1 MKCNLDQFNKMQ
13 IVKGSKFMN
22 AMAIVRS
29 SIEWSIDEQQNRIE
43 QYAMSENINLVH
55 IVMVANDV
63 DLELAINNLS
73 EVDAVIVTDV
83 TRITRNKETLDM
95 FKEQLR
101 HNDTQLVILS

>member
-1 MKCNLDQFNKMQ
+1 MK
-13 IVKGSKFMN
+13 

-29 SIEWSIDEQQNRIE
+29 SIEWSVDEQQNKIN
-43 QYAMSENINLVH
+43 QYAMTEGINLVH
-55 IVMVANDV
+55 IVLVANDV
-63 DLELAINNLS
+63 DLEWAINNLS
-73 EVDAVIVTDV
+73 EVDAIIVTDV

>member
-1 MKCNLDQFNKMQ
+1 
-13 IVKGSKFMN
+13 MN

>member
-1 MKCNLDQFNKMQ
+1 
-13 IVKGSKFMN
+13 MN

-29 SIEWSIDEQQNRIE
+29 SIEWSIDEQQNKIE
-43 QYAMSENINLVH
+43 QYAMSEGINLVH
-55 IVMVANDV
+55 IVVVASDV
-63 DLELAINNLS
+63 DLELATNNLS

-83 TRITRNKETLDM
+83 TRISRNKETLDM

>member
-1 MKCNLDQFNKMQ
+1 MK
-13 IVKGSKFMN
+13 

-29 SIEWSIDEQQNRIE
+29 SIEWSMDEQQNRIE

-55 IVMVANDV
+55 IVMVASDV

-101 HNDTQLVILS
+101 HNNTQLVILS

>member
-1 MKCNLDQFNKMQ
+1 MK
-13 IVKGSKFMN
+13 

-29 SIEWSIDEQQNRIE
+29 SIEWSIDEQQNKIN
-43 QYAMSENINLVH
+43 QYAISEGINLVH
-55 IVMVANDV
+55 IVVVASDV
-63 DLELAINNLS
+63 DLELATNNLS

-83 TRITRNKETLDM
+83 TRISRNKETLDM

>member
-1 MKCNLDQFNKMQ
+1 MQ
-13 IVKGSKFMN
+13 VVKESKFMN

-29 SIEWSIDEQQNRIE
+29 SIEWSIDEQQNKIE
-43 QYAMSENINLVH
+43 QYAMSEGINLVH
-55 IVMVANDV
+55 IVVVASDV
-63 DLELAINNLS
+63 DLELATNNLS

-83 TRITRNKETLDM
+83 TRISRNKETLDM